1 MTNKKEVKKQYP
13 EYIFTMDGKE
23 FLDEDKAFMALN
35 EYINDKRES
44 GLHVGFKTT
53 EYNIYENPLFENFV
67 YIRAFPDNSH
77 AIYCSDSKI
86 VLVNKKMLDEGEAD
100 IIGLT
105 DLSEED
111 FDIAKRLIEEGA

>member
-53 EYNIYENPLFENFV
+53 EYNIYENPLFETLFLSG
-67 YIRAFPDNSH
+67 RFPTIH
-77 AIYCSDSKI
+77 MLFI
-86 VLVNKKMLDEGEAD
+86 VV
-100 IIGLT
+100 
-105 DLSEED
+105 
-111 FDIAKRLIEEGA
+111 IAKLSW